1 MHSDT
6 QFLIL
11 LTFFEYLK
19 IILINM
25 VTILVMS
32 AKMATLGLLKLKVFW
47 SNSYGVIVFAYDVT
61 NKNLSRESNYTEN
74 VVMRPKLGNSSISMK
89 EVIITSTL

>member
-1 MHSDT
+1 
-6 QFLIL
+6 
-11 LTFFEYLK
+11 
-19 IILINM
+19 M

-61 NKNLSRESNYTEN
+61 NKNLSRESNYIEN